1 MSRIPKTIVIMDE
14 ATGIDDRAFAVAE
27 SWAKR
32 IYTTRICAGC
42 RKAICKERVE
52 ALPHTETCAKCS
64 TEAKKDADI
73 AIAAPEEM
81 RNAFS

>member
-1 MSRIPKTIVIMDE
+1 MSRIPEVNFVLDPQ
-14 ATGIDDRAFAVAE
+14 
-27 SWAKR
+27 WAKR
-32 IYTTRICAGC
+32 CHTTRICAGC
-42 RKAICKERVE
+42 RKAICRERVE

-73 AIAAPEEM
+73 AIAATEEM